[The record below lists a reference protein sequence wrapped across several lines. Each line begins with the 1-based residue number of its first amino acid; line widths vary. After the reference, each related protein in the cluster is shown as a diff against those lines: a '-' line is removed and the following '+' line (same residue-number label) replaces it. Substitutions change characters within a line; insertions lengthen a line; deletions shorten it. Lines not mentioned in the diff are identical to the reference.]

1 MHTPAEAVLTFDNV
15 AKSFGGVPAVS
26 GLTFSAVAGE
36 TLAILGPSGCGKTT
50 TLRLIAGF
58 EEPDTGTIAIGAESM
73 IGKRPYE
80 RNVGLLFQHYALF
93 PHMSVR
99 DNVAYGLKYRKWPKT
114 EIAGRVEDML
124 RLVQLESFGDRHPHQ
139 LSGGQQQRVALARVL
154 ATKPKLVLLDEPL
167 SALDAKLREELG
179 AELKRILTDV
189 GSTTIVVTHDQHEAM
204 SLADRIIVMNR
215 GAIDQQGAPSDI
227 YSRPATRFVAT
238 FIGRSNWIGGTIKIT
253 SHGDFANVVME
264 SGTVLITGN
273 PGLGD
278 NVEVSVGIRPERIAI
293 AGAQEDERMTGA
305 NQFPATVL
313 SAISMG
319 AENHY
324 HVGCSA
330 GSLMVVEPG
339 GRGLSFMRGD
349 QVKIGFRAEDCVLFP
364 ASGAAIDHP
373 GRGARVSEHACGQ

>member
-1 MHTPAEAVLTFDNV
+1 MQTSKEAVLTFDNV
-15 AKSFGGVPAVS
+15 AKSFGGVRAVS
-26 GLTFSAVAGE
+26 GLSFSAVAGE

-58 EEPDTGTIAIGAESM
+58 EEPNTGTIEIDRESM

-99 DNVAYGLKYRKWPKT
+99 ENVAYGLKHRQWPKA
-114 EIAGRVEDML
+114 EIAARVDEML
-124 RLVQLESFGDRHPHQ
+124 CLVQLEDFGDRRPRQ

-189 GSTTIVVTHDQHEAM
+189 GSTTIVVTHDQDEAM

-215 GAIDQQGAPSDI
+215 GGIDQQGSPSDI
-227 YSRPATRFVAT
+227 YARPATRFVAT
-238 FIGRSNWIGGTIKIT
+238 FIGRSNWIGGTIKVIN
-253 SHGDFANVVME
+253 SGDFANVVIE
-264 SGTVLITGN
+264 SGTVLTTGN

-278 NVEVSVGIRPERIAI
+278 NTTVNVGIRPERIAI
-293 AGAQEDERMTGA
+293 VGAKSDAGMAGA
-305 NQFPATVL
+305 NQFPASVI

-324 HVGCSA
+324 HVSCSL
-330 GSLMVVEPG
+330 GTLMVVELG
-339 GRGLSFMRGD
+339 GRGMTFSRGD
-349 QVKIGFRAEDCVLFP
+349 QVRIGFRAEDCVLFP
-364 ASGAAIDHP
+364 SRDAA
-373 GRGARVSEHACGQ
+373 